1 MTPFPAGHRKIA
13 IALIGA
19 ASLSLIAVTS
29 ANAQTTRTWIS
40 GVGDDVNP
48 CSRTAPCKTIAGA
61 ISKTAAGGEINALDP
76 GGFGAVTITKSITL
90 DFSPQLGGV
99 LVSGTSGVIVNGA
112 NVDVTLRGLDL
123 VGVGSAAPF
132 GVKILQARSVT
143 IEDTRITGFATAAV
157 KAETAAALTLTVD
170 DVQIRNADPATGDG
184 IVLAPTAGAT
194 AAAVRNTTITRVG
207 TAISAAD
214 SSTAWLQGSTIFANT
229 LGLAASGTGVINQY
243 ADTQV
248 FGNTTDGAA
257 TNILGAP
264 SPGAPGADGADGA
277 PGAPGA
283 PGAQGIQGPEGS
295 QGPAGN
301 VAPTAVVIRENAVAA
316 TAGGSTKAHYISTSA
331 GTGIVVIKRNGKVR
345 TRFRTP
351 ILAGAHT
358 VSWNGRIK
366 GRRAAAGTYT
376 MTLTMT
382 GTDGR
387 TSSSRTRV
395 TIR

>member
-1 MTPFPAGHRKIA
+1 MTPFPAGHRQTA
-13 IALIGA
+13 IALLGA
-19 ASLSLIAVTS
+19 ASLSLIAATS
-29 ANAQTTRTWIS
+29 ANAQATRTWIS
-40 GVGDDVNP
+40 GVGDDANP

-99 LVSGTSGVIVNGA
+99 LVSGTSGVNVNGA
-112 NVDVTLRGLDL
+112 GVDVTLRGLDL
-123 VGVGSAAPF
+123 VGVGRAAPF
-132 GVKILQARSVT
+132 GVNIIQARSVT

-157 KAETAAALTLTVD
+157 KAHTAADLTLTVD

-194 AAAVRNTTITRVG
+194 TAAVRNTTITRVG

-214 SSTAWLQGSTIFANT
+214 YSTAWLQGSTIFANT

-264 SPGAPGADGADGA
+264 SPGAPGTDGADGA
-277 PGAPGA
+277 D
-283 PGAQGIQGPEGS
+283 GAQGIQGPEGS

-301 VAPTAVVIRENAVAA
+301 VAPTAVVIRENVVAT
-316 TAGGSTKAHYISTSA
+316 TAGHSTKAHYISTSA
-331 GTGIVVIKRNGKVR
+331 GSGIVVIRRNGKVR
-345 TRFRTP
+345 ARFRTP
-351 ILAGAHT
+351 IRAGAHT
-358 VSWNGRIK
+358 LWWDGRIK

-376 MTLTMT
+376 MMLTMK
-382 GTDGR
+382 GADGH
-387 TSSSRTRV
+387 TSSTRTRV